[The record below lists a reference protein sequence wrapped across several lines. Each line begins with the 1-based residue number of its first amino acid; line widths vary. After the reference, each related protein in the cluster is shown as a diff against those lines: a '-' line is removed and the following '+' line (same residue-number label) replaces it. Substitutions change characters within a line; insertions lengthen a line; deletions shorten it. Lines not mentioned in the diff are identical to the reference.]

1 MASDGVEAVLFDCW
15 GTLFATA
22 PASGPAVPM
31 EALAAGLGVGVDA
44 EFRDAYEAAFMLE
57 AHDGYE
63 RPVRRLARSV
73 GAAADTETVR
83 ALVERLERLEAAQ
96 VAYDDALPAVE
107 RLRDRGVALALV
119 TNTDARSL
127 ARLRER
133 FPVDDA
139 FDAVVP
145 SYEVGALKPA
155 PTIFEAALGRVGARP
170 DEAAMV
176 GDSPGSDVR
185 AARRLGLRAVLVDR
199 ADEYGPLDHEPR
211 VTDLRALDDHV

>member
-1 MASDGVEAVLFDCW
+1 
-15 GTLFATA
+15 
-22 PASGPAVPM
+22 
-31 EALAAGLGVGVDA
+31 
-44 EFRDAYEAAFMLE
+44 
-57 AHDGYE
+57 
-63 RPVRRLARSV
+63 
-73 GAAADTETVR
+73 VR

-107 RLRDRGVALALV
+107 RLRDREVALALV
-119 TNTDARSL
+119 TNTDAASL

-145 SYEVGALKPA
+145 SYEVRALKPA
-155 PTIFEAALGRVGARP
+155 PAMFEAALDRVGARP
-170 DEAAMV
+170 ERAAMV

-211 VTDLRALDDHV
+211 VTDLTALDGHV